1 MTLLVA
7 LILGLIQGIT
17 EFLPV
22 SSSGHVLIFSRLFNN
37 PSSFEF
43 DVLVSFGTLLA
54 VIIYYRKRFVQ
65 IIGDVL
71 RRRDFRLVLKLLAA
85 TIPAVLLGYSF
96 QGLIEK
102 YLHSTNTAIAMLLLI
117 GIVMIVSRSWKPNHE
132 LSVNKDLH
140 EVTYRQALLIG
151 MAQCISLISGSSR
164 SGVTML
170 AALRLGFSKKVAAE
184 WSFLMSVPVIA
195 GASLKVLL
203 SDGGQ
208 KFIQTET
215 STFIVANLISFVSG
229 LVAIHIL
236 LKVLQQKGLYWFG
249 WYRIVLAVVLIL
261 LISVKIL

>member
-7 LILGLIQGIT
+7 LVLGLIQGIT

-54 VIIYYRKRFVQ
+54 VIIYYRRRFAE
-65 IIGDVL
+65 ITGDIL
-71 RRRDFRLVLKLLAA
+71 KRRDFRLIAKLIVAI
-85 TIPAVLLGYSF
+85 IPAVLVGFCF
-96 QGLIEK
+96 QDFIER
-102 YLHSTNTAIAMLLLI
+102 YLHSTNTAIVMLLLI
-117 GIVMIVSRSWKPNHE
+117 GIVMIVSRSWRTNE
-132 LSVNKDLH
+132 RLVANKDLH
-140 EVTYRQALLIG
+140 EVTYLQALLIG
-151 MAQCISLISGSSR
+151 LAQCISLISGSSR

-170 AALRLGFSKKVAAE
+170 AALRLGFSKTVAAE

-203 SDGGQ
+203 SDSGMQ
-208 KFIQTET
+208 FIQTQT
-215 STFIVANLISFVSG
+215 ATFIVANLVSFISG
-229 LVAIHIL
+229 IAAIHIL
-236 LKVLQQKGLYWFG
+236 LKILQQKGLYWFG
-249 WYRIVLAVVLIL
+249 WYRIVLTVVLIL